1 MLDHNKEFNFF
12 GEMNKNIDY
21 FLIDTSSSEKN
32 ELIKSKI
39 EKYKTVSEFFEYY
52 TNNNINS
59 LFDSFN
65 RLDKM
70 YSNIYINNNTNN
82 TKSKID
88 KYISDLSNII
98 LLFNLIS
105 KNQQII
111 KKALKNSESYLKN
124 FYSENHINKDCQKI
138 LDDYFDNLINLK
150 KKKKKKRLSFLTH
163 ENIFNAKRQRH
174 KTVKARKPNIFILNK
189 KPEEKDINYK
199 LVNISP
205 TNHLN
210 HKMHNSIDE
219 EKSNLRTPK
228 FPSKNEDQNNNQS
241 LLKETESKKM
251 PIIKQESINSFFT
264 LASKAVNIVSDEKR
278 IQNIKKEKKVKI
290 NDKKVTS
297 FNIHNNGET
306 KLIYTKINFS
316 ENKKS
321 QDNSEEFEQK
331 QYYEKKNPKKQTF
344 SSVNLKSTMEKN
356 MLKDFLGF
364 INNIYKDG
372 SINTEEK
379 IKLKQLII
387 SKSEKIENIYNNYFH
402 DNKNEFVN
410 ELKKLII
417 QLNNEK
423 LYIS

>member
-1 MLDHNKEFNFF
+1 MSDHNKEFDFH

-21 FLIDTSSSEKN
+21 FLLDSTSSEKN
-32 ELIKSKI
+32 EIIKSKI
-39 EKYKTVSEFFEYY
+39 EKYKTVSEFFEHYS
-52 TNNNINS
+52 NNNIIS

-70 YSNIYINNNTNN
+70 YSNIYFNNNSNN
-82 TKSKID
+82 IKSKID

-111 KKALKNSESYLKN
+111 KKALTNSESYLKN
-124 FYSENHINKDCQKI
+124 FYSENHINKDCQKK

-150 KKKKKKRLSFLTH
+150 KRKKKKRLSFLTR
-163 ENIFNAKRQRH
+163 ENIFNKCQRH
-174 KTVKARKPNIFILNK
+174 KTVKARKPNIFNLNK
-189 KPEEKDINYK
+189 KLDEKSININYK
-199 LVNISP
+199 LINISP
-205 TNHLN
+205 TNHLS
-210 HKMHNSIDE
+210 HIKHNSIDE

-228 FPSKNEDQNNNQS
+228 FPSKNEDPNNNSQS
-241 LLKETESKKM
+241 FVKENDSNKV

-264 LASKAVNIVSDEKR
+264 LASKAANINSDENR
-278 IQNIKKEKKVKI
+278 IKKIKKDKKVKI
-290 NDKKVTS
+290 NDQKVTN
-297 FNIHNNGET
+297 FNLQNIQNDSEA
-306 KLIYTKINFS
+306 KLVYTKSNFS

-321 QDNSEEFEQK
+321 QDNSEEFEK
-331 QYYEKKNPKKQTF
+331 KEYYTKKNPKKQTF
-344 SSVNLKSTMEKN
+344 SSVNLKTTMEKN

-364 INNIYKDG
+364 INNIYKSG

-387 SKSEKIENIYNNYFH
+387 SKSEKIENIYNNYYH
-402 DNKNEFVN
+402 DNKNEFIN

-417 QLNNEK
+417 Q
-423 LYIS
+423 

>member
-111 KKALKNSESYLKN
+111 KKTLKNSESYLKN

-163 ENIFNAKRQRH
+163 ENIFNSKRQRH

-210 HKMHNSIDE
+210 HKKHNSIDE

-264 LASKAVNIVSDEKR
+264 LASKAANIVSDEKR
-278 IQNIKKEKKVKI
+278 IQNIKKEKIVKI

-321 QDNSEEFEQK
+321 QDNSDEFEQK

-417 QLNNEK
+417 Q
-423 LYIS
+423 

>member
-1 MLDHNKEFNFF
+1 MSDHNKEFDFH

-21 FLIDTSSSEKN
+21 FLLDSTSSEKN

-39 EKYKTVSEFFEYY
+39 EKYKTVSEFFEHYS
-52 TNNNINS
+52 NNNIIS

-65 RLDKM
+65 RLDKI
-70 YSNIYINNNTNN
+70 YSNIYFNYNSNNI
-82 TKSKID
+82 KSKID

-111 KKALKNSESYLKN
+111 KKALTNSESYLKN
-124 FYSENHINKDCQKI
+124 FYSENHINKDCQKK

-150 KKKKKKRLSFLTH
+150 KRKKKKRLSFLTR
-163 ENIFNAKRQRH
+163 ENIFNKCQRH
-174 KTVKARKPNIFILNK
+174 KTVKARKPNIFNLNK
-189 KPEEKDINYK
+189 KLDEKSININYK
-199 LVNISP
+199 LINISP
-205 TNHLN
+205 TNHLS
-210 HKMHNSIDE
+210 HIKHNSIDE

-228 FPSKNEDQNNNQS
+228 FPSKNEDPNNNSQS
-241 LLKETESKKM
+241 IVKENDSSNV

-264 LASKAVNIVSDEKR
+264 LASKAANINSDENR
-278 IQNIKKEKKVKI
+278 IKKIKKDKKVKI
-290 NDKKVTS
+290 NDQKVTN
-297 FNIHNNGET
+297 FNLQNIQNDSEA
-306 KLIYTKINFS
+306 KLVYTKSNFS

-321 QDNSEEFEQK
+321 QDNSEEFEK
-331 QYYEKKNPKKQTF
+331 KEYYTKKNPKKQTF
-344 SSVNLKSTMEKN
+344 SSVNLKTTMEKN

-364 INNIYKDG
+364 INNIYKSG

-387 SKSEKIENIYNNYFH
+387 SKSEKIENIYNNYYH
-402 DNKNEFVN
+402 DNKNEFIN

-417 QLNNEK
+417 Q
-423 LYIS
+423 